1 MDVVADKP
9 LTRKQHR
16 VREGYCPECP
26 DLVELFRLI
35 ETPRSVVWKCPRCRS
50 FVEVPKKD

>member
-1 MDVVADKP
+1 MDAVSDKP
-9 LTRKQHR
+9 LTQKQRR

-35 ETPRSVVWKCPRCRS
+35 DTPRSVVWKCPRCRS
-50 FVEVPKKD
+50 FVEVPKK